1 MKKYMVT
8 KKNSKAHQQH
18 LTNKLLKRVGYKQ
31 VERQSSVEWQNEY
44 AASLKS
50 YPDERSTHIPGNG
63 LKKDNSGLIDI
74 ATKNYTSAPAY
85 NKGPYMVVSKNEI
98 KHIGRK

>member
-1 MKKYMVT
+1 MVT
-8 KKNSKAHQQH
+8 KKNSKARLQRQHQ
-18 LTNKLLKRVGYKQ
+18 LTHKLLQRVGYKK
-31 VERQSSVEWQNEY
+31 VERQNSSEWREEY

-63 LKKDNSGLIDI
+63 LKKDKSGFIQES
-74 ATKNYTSAPAY
+74 AKYPSAPAY
-85 NKGPYMVVSKNEI
+85 NKGPYMVIPTSEI